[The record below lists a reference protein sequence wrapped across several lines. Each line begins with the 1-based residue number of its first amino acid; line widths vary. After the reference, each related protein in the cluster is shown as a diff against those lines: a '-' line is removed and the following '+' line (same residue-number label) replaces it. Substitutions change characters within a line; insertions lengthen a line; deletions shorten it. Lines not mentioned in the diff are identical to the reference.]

1 MASRLNFGTGSI
13 VNPLEGLQTA
23 IGDIS
28 KQYMQ
33 KVALNEAKEEREAR
47 AAEDLRRFD
56 LQQSRLDTQEAWQ
69 RQKYDEDKARQE
81 RLDTIAAEDRTWNK
95 NRQITADE
103 RADLLFKQGQQ
114 ELKEKQATKAADK
127 ALQEGFFGL
136 VDKAVLGTSAGVE
149 AQTELARRAGKETQ
163 NLQAKDEAVF
173 GSDAVSAYRAPNVG
187 NITEYGKDVAI
198 GAAKPGADR
207 AELVRAMNKNLVG
220 TSTSP
225 TELVSALDK
234 LQLGT
239 DTEAVRAA
247 QAKSASDLAKR
258 IAFGSDGN
266 NITVNSST
274 GEVTRT
280 GTSTSNKLTSGF
292 VPDKLASS
300 DDWGYVPFAESTATN
315 IAKTQIEAGVKNM
328 TAAEQSRMT
337 QLMVEQGYLKPKE
350 GSLVE
355 DKSLGPKEFNVL
367 LQKAKQELSDKPEL
381 QDPVTRY
388 KEIYNR
394 LLKDSQKDVVSDRVS
409 AVLGRGVN
417 SYADYT
423 TTPTRGNLNVSGS
436 TDSKETKKEVPNAE
450 LKAEVPDTEI
460 TSFKALQDYVNNPS
474 KGPSKEAL
482 LEAAQIARD
491 RGVSDKNI
499 GYMVERGDINAL
511 LDRAASR
518 GNRVSN
524 ALYGT
529 NQAINNIG
537 MAGLEGL
544 KYTGAGLYGLV
555 APVFTDASIGQ
566 ATKEANKYLGTDKTR
581 KDLIAGDKAF
591 KDRFISKEE
600 LLSSYGLKLPEPSQK
615 PSGSFFSS
623 PPLDM
628 TVTTKSLLNIKDPIA
643 RQEAFAIAKELKT
656 LDSNSPKAV
665 LLQGQ
670 LARLENQ

>member
-1 MASRLNFGTGSI
+1 MSRSSNRVNFGTGGF
-13 VNPLEGLQTA
+13 VNPFEGLQSA

-28 KQYMQ
+28 KSYLQQ
-33 KVALNEAKEEREAR
+33 EALEREEKRLSRAEAKDQA
-47 AAEDLRRFD
+47 RFD

-81 RLDTIAAEDRTWNK
+81 RLDTINAEDRTWNR

-103 RADLLFKQGQQ
+103 RADLVFKQGQQ
-114 ELKEKQATKAADK
+114 ELKEKQAIKAADK

-149 AQTELARRAGKETQ
+149 AQTELARRAAQETQ
-163 NLQAKDEAVF
+163 NLRRKDEAVF
-173 GSDAVSAYRAPNVG
+173 GNLLVPERDATGEVKKDPTTGSLVMKKDELGTYRAPNIG
-187 NITEYGKDVAI
+187 NITQYGKDVAI
-198 GAAKPGADR
+198 GAAKPTVDR
-207 AELVRAMNKNLVG
+207 AELVQAMNPYISG

-225 TELVSALDK
+225 TELMTGLDK

-280 GTSTSNKLTSGF
+280 GTSTPNKLTSGF

-367 LQKAKQELSDKPEL
+367 LQKAKQELGDKPEL

-417 SYADYT
+417 SYADYN
-423 TTPTRGNLNVSGS
+423 TTPTKAGLNVSGS
-436 TDSKETKKEVPNAE
+436 TGSETAAQNSIDPVTELAQKRLAQEQQAREAEQRFQEMRQARQDIASVGGSEAVIKQVP
-450 LKAEVPDTEI
+450 EI
-460 TSFKALQDYVNNPS
+460 AVVVGALQD
-474 KGPSKEAL
+474 KGVAPDRAKAL
-482 LEAAQIARD
+482 AVLAYRTGNSNLIEDILDAPEPTLFGGNRGTRLTPQEAA
-491 RGVSDKNI
+491 
-499 GYMVERGDINAL
+499 
-511 LDRAASR
+511 
-518 GNRVSN
+518 NR
-524 ALYGT
+524 
-529 NQAINNIG
+529 NNILK
-537 MAGLEGL
+537 AFWETVKPESKADFLSKLEP
-544 KYTGAGLYGLV
+544 
-555 APVFTDASIGQ
+555 AP
-566 ATKEANKYLGTDKTR
+566 KNNKPLFEYS
-581 KDLIAGDKAF
+581 KDLLSPEDLLKMKAAQEQ
-591 KDRFISKEE
+591 EE
-600 LLSSYGLKLPEPSQK
+600 AVQQR
-615 PSGSFFSS
+615 
-623 PPLDM
+623 M
-628 TVTTKSLLNIKDPIA
+628 
-643 RQEAFAIAKELKT
+643 KEL
-656 LDSNSPKAV
+656 
-665 LLQGQ
+665 QG
-670 LARLENQ
+670 R

>member
-1 MASRLNFGTGSI
+1 
-13 VNPLEGLQTA
+13 
-23 IGDIS
+23 
-28 KQYMQ
+28 MQ
-33 KVALNEAKEEREAR
+33 KVALSEAKEEREAR

-81 RLDTIAAEDRTWNK
+81 RLDTINAEDRTWNR
-95 NRQITADE
+95 NRQIAADE
-103 RADLLFKQGQQ
+103 ITKWNFDQAQKKLQ
-114 ELKEKQATKAADK
+114 EEQATKAADK
-127 ALQEGFFGL
+127 ALQENFFGL

-187 NITEYGKDVAI
+187 SITEYGRDVAI
-198 GAAKPGADR
+198 DAAKPGADR

-239 DTEAVRAA
+239 DTEALKAA

-280 GTSTSNKLTSGF
+280 GTSTPNKLTSGF

-367 LQKAKQELSDKPEL
+367 LQKAKQELGDKPEL

-388 KEIYNR
+388 KEIYSR

-417 SYADYT
+417 SYADSN
-423 TTPTRGNLNVSGS
+423 TTPTKAGLNVSGS
-436 TDSKETKKEVPNAE
+436 TDSKDVKKEVPNTE
-450 LKAEVPDTEI
+450 LKAEVADTEKSSYLGLEAWVKGDNRPEI
-460 TSFKALQDYVNNPS
+460 RQQALKDAADIALAE
-474 KGPSKEAL
+474 GTSKEVVANL
-482 LEAAQIARD
+482 VGQ
-491 RGVSDKNI
+491 
-499 GYMVERGDINAL
+499 GDIDTL
-511 LDRAASR
+511 LVRASR
-518 GNRVSN
+518 GGSS
-524 ALYGT
+524 ALGSVP
-529 NQAINNIG
+529 NKLVLAGKNVLDQALATGSLVGQGLG
-537 MAGLEGL
+537 MG
-544 KYTGAGLYGLV
+544 YDMLV
-555 APVFTDASIGQ
+555 N
-566 ATKEANKYLGTDKTR
+566 EANARQAAAKRAPLFVDSYNNAEESLQR
-581 KDLIAGDKAF
+581 LNAVGDKNDILT
-591 KDRFISKEE
+591 K
-600 LLSSYGLKLPEPSQK
+600 YGLKLPEPTQT
-615 PSGSFFSS
+615 PSGSWFSNLQLKNPS

-628 TVTTKSLLNIKDPIA
+628 TVATKSLLNIKDPTA

-656 LDSNSPKAV
+656 LDPNSPKAV

-670 LARLENQ
+670 LTRLENQ